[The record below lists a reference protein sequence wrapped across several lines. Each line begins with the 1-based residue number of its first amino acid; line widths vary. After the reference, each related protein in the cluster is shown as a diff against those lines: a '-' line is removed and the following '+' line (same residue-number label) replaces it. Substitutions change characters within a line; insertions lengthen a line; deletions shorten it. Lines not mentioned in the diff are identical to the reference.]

1 LIYKSQIVFDS
12 SDLPSINMYHRM
24 CVLWAQTR
32 SPLYRHLSHNVAREI
47 CLYIDDPTD
56 LLDYTNERVYRVD
69 PIKRTLQLWF
79 KIDCSHYHVSLVAAV
94 FMGKERV
101 FMALQESTSNSD
113 DCPYFAMFD
122 QAIHRA
128 PGNRLD
134 TRDCALLYDSI
145 RDCAYMFGGHYG
157 VNGDFSDSR
166 VCEKFLP
173 SSCSVERLPHLLKP
187 RSKFGVCWHKDF
199 AYLCGGKPT
208 SIEKFDP
215 ETVTFSLVGH
225 LDGRVYLSL
234 AFSYEGSIYLIDN
247 STIWKG
253 DGEKWESRSRATR
266 EQQDRW
272 DMSFSVVSTIGNF
285 CYFLQ
290 GSECARLDMR
300 TLTETFYP
308 LQRTSRR

>member
-1 LIYKSQIVFDS
+1 ML
-12 SDLPSINMYHRM
+12 HRI
-24 CVLWAQTR
+24 CVLWTQTR

-157 VNGDFSDSR
+157 VGGDSR
-166 VCEKFLP
+166 VYEKFLP
-173 SSCSVERLPHLLKP
+173 STCSVERLPDLLEP
-187 RSKFGVCWHKDF
+187 RSFLKVCWHKKY

-215 ETVTFSLVGH
+215 ETVTFSKVGH
-225 LDGRVYLSL
+225 LDGRFYLSL
-234 AFSYEGSIYLIDN
+234 AFSYEESIYLIDN

-253 DGEKWESRSRATR
+253 DGEKWESRSRTTR

-300 TLTETFYP
+300 TLTETSYP
-308 LQRTSRR
+308 LKLTDSR